1 VRRAETGSRSW
12 WQKQLC
18 IPVLA
23 VAAFAALLQVSDAP
37 AEPRPVLVFAA
48 ASLKT
53 ALDAIAGEWRA
64 GTGGRATI
72 SYAAS
77 STLAKQIENGA
88 PADLFISADQDWMD
102 YLQKRKLID
111 PKTRIDL
118 LGNSLVLIAPADSS
132 TQVTIAPG
140 LPLAAMLEDGH
151 LAMANPDA
159 VPAGRYAKA
168 ALRALGAWPEV
179 AGHIAA
185 AENVRAALLLVAR
198 GEAPLGI
205 VYRTDAAAEP
215 AVRIVGTFPPDSHP
229 PIVYPMAL
237 TVAPGPEAPALAAYL
252 RGPAR
257 TLFEA
262 QGFTFPGPASD
273 PVR

>member
-1 VRRAETGSRSW
+1 LEFT
-12 WQKQLC
+12 
-18 IPVLA
+18 
-23 VAAFAALLQVSDAP
+23 VAAAQ
-37 AEPRPVLVFAA
+37 PRPLLVFAA

-53 ALDAIAGEWRA
+53 ALDAIASEWRTQ
-64 GTGGRATI
+64 TGGRATI

-88 PADLFISADQDWMD
+88 PADLFISADRDWMD
-102 YLQKRKLID
+102 YLEQRQLID

-118 LGNSLVLIAPADSS
+118 LGNRLVLIAPADSAVH
-132 TQVTIAPG
+132 VTIAPG
-140 LPLAAMLEDGH
+140 FALAALVGEGR
-151 LAMANPDA
+151 LAMADPDA

-168 ALRALGAWPEV
+168 ALSALGVWQGV
-179 AGHIAA
+179 ASRIAA

-215 AVRIVGTFPPDSHP
+215 AVKIIAVFPPDSHP

-237 TVAPGPEAPALAAYL
+237 TLTASPDSPAFAAYL
-252 RGPAR
+252 GGPAAR
-257 TLFEA
+257 ALFEA
-262 QGFTFPGPASD
+262 QGFTAPDSAPGPT
-273 PVR
+273 R